1 MQDKLQEL
9 TDRLYNEGLS
19 KGKEE
24 GERLLEEARGKA
36 AAIESEARE
45 RAAQIIN
52 EARRKA
58 DEIKAKAE
66 SDVKAAAAQALQATR
81 KDIENLLLD
90 SACGSKVKSSLSE
103 ADFVK
108 ELIKAVALKFSA
120 EESGDIALVLP
131 EKMKDELEPWLGGE
145 LAKALDRGLK
155 AEFSKKISGGFN
167 IGPAEGGWYISL
179 SDASFDALISEYMRP
194 VTRKLLFGE

>member
-1 MQDKLQEL
+1 MQEL

-19 KGKEE
+19 KGREE
-24 GERLLEEARGKA
+24 GERLLD
-36 AAIESEARE
+36 
-45 RAAQIIN
+45 

-58 DEIKAKAE
+58 ASVESEAEARAAEIIEEARRKAAEIKEKAE
-66 SDVKAAAAQALQATR
+66 SDVKAASAQALQATR
-81 KDIENLLLD
+81 KDIEDLLLD
-90 SACGSKVKSSLSE
+90 SVCGSKVRSSLSDT
-103 ADFVK
+103 DFVK
-108 ELIKAVALKFSA
+108 ELIKAVALRFSA

-145 LAKALDRGLK
+145 LAKALDTGLK

-179 SDASFDALISEYMRP
+179 SDESFDALISEYMRP